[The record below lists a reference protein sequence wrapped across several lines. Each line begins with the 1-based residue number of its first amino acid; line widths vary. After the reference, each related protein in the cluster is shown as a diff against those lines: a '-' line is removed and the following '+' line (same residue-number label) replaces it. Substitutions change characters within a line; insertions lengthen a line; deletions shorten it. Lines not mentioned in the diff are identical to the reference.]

1 MSSALGSTPLAALG
15 IEGLVNPALAAGA
28 LLASVPLIIHLLN
41 RRNHTPLDWAAMR
54 FARAA
59 WKKIRR
65 RTRFENLLLLLL
77 RMAAIA
83 LLALALARP
92 FATGGGPLSTL
103 TENHRDLVL
112 MIDGSASM
120 DYRLSLT
127 RVWDETLVR
136 ARDLV
141 DELDGASGDRV
152 HLYLCGTTPRLLSDR
167 TPEEASL
174 LLGTLEDPLA
184 ESFDLE
190 VALQRAID
198 DLDKRQ
204 ETDPGAIQELVL
216 LTDAQRSVFLNETG
230 ATANNSLDLLT
241 ERELSLRVED
251 IHTRATGRFQADPAN
266 LGISELF
273 ALDPF
278 GARIPALGAAPTLR
292 SGSAAGFQVTVTNS
306 GTERKN
312 MRVAIEVNGERKT
325 AKRIEVP
332 AKGKADTRLDVNLL
346 EPSDTG
352 AQSGAYHSIEVV
364 LESDSLSIDDRR
376 AIVVFAPTTIGVL
389 VINGD
394 PRPTL
399 ADDEVA
405 FLLAG
410 MTPNLDGPGTAAAP
424 FDVTSLTADAFAIAM
439 ANDSLNLADFPVIWL
454 ANVENP
460 SPDWVTKVEDHV
472 ASGAT
477 LVMSLGDRVTAERYN
492 ERLGGGLL
500 PVTLLERQA
509 VASRRESF
517 WTPRIEVPDHPAL
530 AFFADER
537 FEVFFNEVPFFEFF
551 GSTPREGSRVLS
563 TLDDQGPGRPG
574 SPLFVERSY
583 GDGRSVLWTSTIDS
597 AWNLFAES
605 PASLIPLTH
614 EIVFG
619 AARPIGPSRNLAVG
633 ETLSADFDFFPESP
647 TMIRPDG
654 SSTGITSEA
663 VAMDAGGREAWHL
676 EGAAK
681 PNLPG
686 VWSLRTGSG
695 TSDAYAVALAPGESN
710 LERIS
715 AAELEGLHPALLV
728 AKMADEDASPSSQ
741 GRGGELWRG
750 ILMLVL
756 ACLVGEALWSGH
768 LDKRSPR
775 SVRSNGGAA

>member
-1 MSSALGSTPLAALG
+1 
-15 IEGLVNPALAAGA
+15 
-28 LLASVPLIIHLLN
+28 
-41 RRNHTPLDWAAMR
+41 
-54 FARAA
+54 
-59 WKKIRR
+59 
-65 RTRFENLLLLLL
+65 
-77 RMAAIA
+77 
-83 LLALALARP
+83 
-92 FATGGGPLSTL
+92 
-103 TENHRDLVL
+103 
-112 MIDGSASM
+112 
-120 DYRLSLT
+120 
-127 RVWDETLVR
+127 
-136 ARDLV
+136 
-141 DELDGASGDRV
+141 
-152 HLYLCGTTPRLLSDR
+152 
-167 TPEEASL
+167 
-174 LLGTLEDPLA
+174 
-184 ESFDLE
+184 
-190 VALQRAID
+190 
-198 DLDKRQ
+198 
-204 ETDPGAIQELVL
+204 
-216 LTDAQRSVFLNETG
+216 
-230 ATANNSLDLLT
+230 
-241 ERELSLRVED
+241 
-251 IHTRATGRFQADPAN
+251 
-266 LGISELF
+266 
-273 ALDPF
+273 
-278 GARIPALGAAPTLR
+278 
-292 SGSAAGFQVTVTNS
+292 
-306 GTERKN
+306 
-312 MRVAIEVNGERKT
+312 
-325 AKRIEVP
+325 
-332 AKGKADTRLDVNLL
+332 
-346 EPSDTG
+346 
-352 AQSGAYHSIEVV
+352 
-364 LESDSLSIDDRR
+364 
-376 AIVVFAPTTIGVL
+376 
-389 VINGD
+389 
-394 PRPTL
+394 
-399 ADDEVA
+399 
-405 FLLAG
+405 
-410 MTPNLDGPGTAAAP
+410 
-424 FDVTSLTADAFAIAM
+424 M

-663 VAMDAGGREAWHL
+663 VAMDAGGREAWQL
-676 EGAAK
+676 EDAAK

-728 AKMADEDASPSSQ
+728 AKMADEDASPSSP

-768 LDKRSPR
+768 LDKSSPR